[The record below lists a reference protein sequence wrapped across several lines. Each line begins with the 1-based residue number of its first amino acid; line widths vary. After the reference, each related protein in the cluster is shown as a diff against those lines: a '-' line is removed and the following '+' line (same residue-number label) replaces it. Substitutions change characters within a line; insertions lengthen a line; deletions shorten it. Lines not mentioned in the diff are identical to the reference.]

1 MDCLVPTF
9 KSGRKGT
16 MVWGCFTSY
25 GLGPLVRVDGR
36 MTANDYIEILNNHL
50 LPYLETLDQQNE
62 YLFQDD
68 NAPIHRAR
76 KTLSWMSENDISQ
89 LPWPPQSPDL
99 NPIENIWDELERRV
113 RKCVPLPKN
122 ETELFDFLQNEWSNI
137 DQSVYCNLVESMP
150 RRVKAVKKS
159 KGYSTKY

>member
-1 MDCLVPTF
+1 VDCLVPTF

-89 LPWPPQSPDL
+89 LPWPS
-99 NPIENIWDELERRV
+99 
-113 RKCVPLPKN
+113 
-122 ETELFDFLQNEWSNI
+122 
-137 DQSVYCNLVESMP
+137 
-150 RRVKAVKKS
+150 
-159 KGYSTKY
+159 